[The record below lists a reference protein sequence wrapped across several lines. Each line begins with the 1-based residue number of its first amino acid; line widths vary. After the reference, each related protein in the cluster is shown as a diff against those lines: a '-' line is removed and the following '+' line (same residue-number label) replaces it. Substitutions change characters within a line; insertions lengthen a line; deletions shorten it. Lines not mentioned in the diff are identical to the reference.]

1 MKWTANK
8 AVYGFLGVLVTF
20 ACAPFASYSELTE
33 TSPTS
38 IPVSQGADDAILWQT
53 PTPTSTV
60 TPTSTSTPTV
70 QSTITPPPSELYAF
84 IQAPDGPLAQPYVT
98 LIAFQSIPDAS
109 IEIRGIVNS
118 NEFVCRGFPCALPV
132 FTSSTVVFQAVSGS
146 GYTSEEISATV
157 RVELGTDGYYVYVDT
172 VSQFAAFSDSCLRF
186 WKIQDYTNP
195 EWAEFVQ
202 FPYLLNTDKTLH
214 HLATQLIIHGLV
226 DVNGCPAGGL
236 NVGLDWPTG
245 CGLERATGKMI
256 EWQNQYDEYIWL
268 ASSEIGIPPKIL
280 KTLIEVESQFWP
292 GNERFYLD
300 EFGLGQVNQLGVD
313 VLLRRDPTLYQKV
326 CSTVLDDCAIPYSLM
341 SAQNQALIRGALV
354 SSQSSLCPTCPYGL
368 DLNMAKQSISFVAQV
383 LRANCETVKIIVD
396 AHQSEELEDDPED
409 PYSDFWKFT
418 LLSYHSGISCFEKA
432 VKATSKSNVPLEW
445 ENLSQNLDCRGGE
458 GYVDGVWG
466 NLLRF
471 DTYQYTPADQEIAHV
486 KPVFAA
492 TQTPFPTAVP
502 STAQLIVQV
511 FLDGNQNSIAE
522 ESEWMNGVAVLL
534 QAENGMEMTGSTVN
548 GQIVYELAEFPIG
561 SDVIVSLPGLYRS
574 ETIEVPAQGVVPVLF
589 IFTQPTLPTAIP

>member
-20 ACAPFASYSELTE
+20 ACAPFANYSVLTE

-38 IPVSQGADDAILWQT
+38 IPVSQGADDATLGQT
-53 PTPTSTV
+53 PTLASAV
-60 TPTSTSTPTV
+60 TLTATSTPTV
-70 QSTITPPPSELYAF
+70 QPTITPPPSELFAF

-98 LIAFQSIPDAS
+98 LIAFQSIPDAL
-109 IEIRGIVNS
+109 IEIKGIINS
-118 NEFVCRGFPCALPV
+118 KEFICRGSPCALPV
-132 FTSSTVVFQAVSGS
+132 FTSSTVVFQAVSSS

-157 RVELGTDGYYVYVDT
+157 RVELDSDGYYVFLDT

-186 WKIQDYTNP
+186 WKIQDYSNP

-226 DVNGCPAGGL
+226 DVDGCPAGGL

-245 CGLERATGKMI
+245 CGLERATRKMI

-326 CSTVLDDCAIPYSLM
+326 CSTVLDDCEIPYSLM
-341 SAQNQALIRGALV
+341 PAQNQALIRGALV
-354 SSQSSLCPTCPYGL
+354 SSQSSLCPTCPHGL
-368 DLNMAKQSISFVAQV
+368 DLNLAKQSISFVARV
-383 LRANCETVKIIVD
+383 LQANCETVKIIVD

-432 VKATSKSNVPLEW
+432 VIATTKSNVPLEW

-486 KPVFAA
+486 EPVFAA
-492 TQTPFPTAVP
+492 TQTPFPTPVP
-502 STAQLIVQV
+502 SAAQLIVRV
-511 FLDGNQNSIAE
+511 FLDDNQNNIAE
-522 ESEWMNGVAVLL
+522 ESEWMNSVPVLL
-534 QAENGMEMTGSTVN
+534 QAENGMELTGSTVN
-548 GQIVYELAEFPIG
+548 GQIVFELAEFPIG

-574 ETIEVPAQGVVPVLF
+574 ETIEVPEQGLIPVVFVF
-589 IFTQPTLPTAIP
+589 AQPTLPTAIP